1 MEASPSDQNESL
13 RCGICNHTG
22 PINRNHPVQC
32 RECGRAVHI
41 RHCYETTNEIWTSGE
56 RCDECRY
63 PSVQIRRKCL
73 LCDTGST
80 DIMCYIQNVN
90 KHIEK
95 FQNESETG
103 TWCHALCFHWL
114 EYTRNIGFDDTLFSS
129 ADQECA
135 YCSSSSGH
143 VIKCFGK
150 DCEQY
155 VHALCAQNNEALI
168 ARPWK
173 YNSDILLHYVGCKRH
188 KKERYT
194 TESLCRLLGSSQ
206 VQRCLEAET
215 VKYLTT
221 IEEVMLA
228 VHDTEALLVLL
239 RSITSRVESDCTSL
253 ESEDDNRYDIRRL
266 QLLYLVLC
274 KVEEIGKAYGIHRK
288 SLGVS
293 NFLNSADLADTLVC
307 LFDPATNR
315 PDHTGPFNL
324 IDPCRVCNKPFYQR
338 HHVFYCLNEK
348 EPHSQHWKCTLSKT
362 DDPSPTLRKG
372 KSIKSSAEGA
382 VKSGGTLIMEVG
394 TNKLSQFPG
403 PIPHSLKQNH
413 TCGICGSLIDPR
425 SLLMS
430 SKDENFVQ
438 RYQAQSSRYQSSGR
452 NVNCSPDSKKENRK
466 RIEQMVEDGEDTL
479 IAYSKRTR
487 TKEIGGGTS
496 EEHRLQPPQKLERVN
511 IQRTTKWIGNV
522 IAIIQLSVIKSEV
535 KMIESEQATTSKYAI
550 RSEALDASIESCY
563 QQALEIAKTCDT
575 YAFTQLQKAHEMLV
589 TGCGL
594 AIAMLHTL
602 LKEYTCAIY
611 AKHTKAVEKVNH
623 EKKVKTPSDRA
634 KKRTRK

>member
-13 RCGICNHTG
+13 RCGICNQTG
-22 PINRNHPVQC
+22 PIKRNHPVQC

-80 DIMCYIQNVN
+80 DIMCCVQNVN

-114 EYTRNIGFDDTLFSS
+114 EYTRYIGFDDTLFSS

-155 VHALCAQNNEALI
+155 VHALCAQKNEALI

-173 YNSDILLHYVGCKRH
+173 YNSDILLHYAGCKRH
-188 KKERYT
+188 KTQRYT
-194 TESLCRLLGSSQ
+194 TESLCRLLESSQ
-206 VQRCLEAET
+206 VQRWLEADT

-221 IEEVMLA
+221 IEEEMLA

-253 ESEDDNRYDIRRL
+253 KSEDDNRYDIRRL

-293 NFLNSADLADTLVC
+293 NFLKSADLADTLVC

-315 PDHTGPFNL
+315 PDHTGPINL

-372 KSIKSSAEGA
+372 KSIKSSAERA

-394 TNKLSQFPG
+394 ANKLSQLPG

-430 SKDENFVQ
+430 SEDENFVQ
-438 RYQAQSSRYQSSGR
+438 RYQAQSSRYQSSGI
-452 NVNCSPDSKKENRK
+452 NVDCSPDSKKENRK

-487 TKEIGGGTS
+487 TKEIGDGTS

-594 AIAMLHTL
+594 AIATLHTL

>member
-173 YNSDILLHYVGCKRH
+173 YNSDILLHYAGCKRH
-188 KKERYT
+188 KKQRYT

-206 VQRCLEAET
+206 VQRCLEADT

-221 IEEVMLA
+221 IEEEMLA

-253 ESEDDNRYDIRRL
+253 KSEDDNRYDIRRL

-324 IDPCRVCNKPFYQR
+324 IDPCRVCKKPFYQR

-372 KSIKSSAEGA
+372 KSIKSSAERA

-403 PIPHSLKQNH
+403 PIPHSLKQSH

-430 SKDENFVQ
+430 SEDENFVQ

>member
-430 SKDENFVQ
+430 SEDENFVQ